1 MLHISSNN
9 KVNTHCAK
17 NVRFPA
23 LIRTEW
29 FSLVMLDSG
38 QVRTFEEVAT
48 AKIAALPAAS
58 EEVHIALGRPAK
70 NVEGEIMGNGLGNS
84 NVKQMM
90 ELQKMT

>member
-1 MLHISSNN
+1 
-9 KVNTHCAK
+9 
-17 NVRFPA
+17 
-23 LIRTEW
+23 
-29 FSLVMLDSG
+29 MLDSG

-48 AKIAALPAAS
+48 AWVAALPAAS
-58 EEVHIALGRPAK
+58 EDVHIALGRPAK